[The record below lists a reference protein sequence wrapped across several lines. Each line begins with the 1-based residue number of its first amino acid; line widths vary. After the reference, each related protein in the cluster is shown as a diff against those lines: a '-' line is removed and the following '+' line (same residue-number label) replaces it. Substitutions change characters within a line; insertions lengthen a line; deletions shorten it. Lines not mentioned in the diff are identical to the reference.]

1 VGPGI
6 PKGATVD
13 RRITHRDIAPTIAAL
28 LGFRAE
34 QAEGTALREL
44 LG

>member
-1 VGPGI
+1 MGPGI

-13 RRITHRDIAPTIAAL
+13 RRVTHRDIAPTIAAL
-28 LGFRAE
+28 LGFRAD

-44 LG
+44 VG

>member
-1 VGPGI
+1 MGPGI
-6 PKGATVD
+6 PKGVTVD
-13 RRITHRDIAPTIAAL
+13 RRVTHRDIAPTVASL

-44 LG
+44 VG

>member
-1 VGPGI
+1 MGPGI

-28 LGFRAE
+28 LGFRAD

>member
-6 PKGATVD
+6 PSQIVD
-13 RRITHRDIAPTIAAL
+13 RRVTHRDIAPTIAAL
-28 LGFRAE
+28 LGFQAE
-34 QAEGTALREL
+34 HAEGTALKEI